1 MQRLIAATYC
11 QESLVKSPLAR
22 IRRQARKLKRAA
34 EYDRHAYWR
43 KQPVRPGTVLY
54 ESFSGNGALCNPE
67 AIFRGLIADPEFAG
81 FEHVWA
87 LAERD
92 SAPELASEFA
102 NDPRVTF
109 VRYRSGAYYKALA
122 TSQYLVNNATF
133 PAEFSKRPGQVY
145 LNTWHG
151 TPLKQMGFDMPG
163 GALDSANTL
172 RNFLAA
178 DFLLA
183 ANDFMAERMYEDAYR
198 LRNVYAGR
206 IIIEGYPRIDR
217 QRLDSPGIGRVRAA
231 LERAGAELDGRGI
244 VLYAPTWHGETFG
257 RPEDDVDQ
265 LIVDVQR
272 LQRELGPDYV
282 VLLKTHQ
289 IVHGFAASRPE
300 LRRILAPNSLPTNVI
315 LGVCEG
321 LITDYS
327 SIFFDYLATGKPIV
341 FYTPDAAEYTETRG
355 TYFPPE
361 ELPGPVI
368 DDAAE
373 AGRAMERLLKGEPLT
388 ERYEQWQERFASH
401 EDGGATQRVIDVVFK
416 GITDGH
422 DVRPADNDGRRRLLL
437 YLGGMRSNGIT
448 TAAMNLLAGID
459 HEHYDVT
466 ALMSY
471 SRRGW
476 ARANQA
482 LIPPQVRQIYRVGGM
497 NGSKLSH
504 VRRKL
509 DERRGDVL
517 QHDDPLR
524 YKALWDDEW
533 KRVFG
538 DAKFDWVADFSGY
551 GPFWATLLLHSPDA
565 PRAIWLH
572 NEMAADRHREVN
584 GKKRMLRSLGHVF
597 SLYRSYDQLVSV
609 SPRLTDLNRN
619 ELAEFAP
626 ADRFVTVRNLPN
638 VERVLAGMQQPLAE
652 LDGHPI
658 DPETEEVLVPDWV
671 RQLEQHDGRWFVTV
685 GRLSPEKNHARLI
698 RAFATVH
705 DRHPDARLLI
715 VGGGPLRDELQALID
730 ELGLTEVATLVGAY
744 QNPFAILA
752 AADCFVLSSVYEGQ
766 PMVLLEAAVCRLPI
780 VSTAF
785 ASVHDALPSGA
796 IHVVGQTDSAL
807 ADGMLAY
814 LNGDVPPSEL
824 DADAYR
830 AEVAD
835 EFNGIADVARQS
847 AG

>member
-1 MQRLIAATYC
+1 M
-11 QESLVKSPLAR
+11 KSPLAR

-34 EYDRHAYWR
+34 QYDRHAYWR
-43 KQPVRPGTVLY
+43 KQPVRPATVLY

-92 SAPELASEFA
+92 SAPELVREFS
-102 NDPRVTF
+102 NEPRVTF

-163 GALDSANTL
+163 GALEAANTL

-198 LRNVYAGR
+198 LRNIYTGR
-206 IIIEGYPRIDR
+206 IITEGYPRIDR
-217 QRLDSPGIGRVRAA
+217 QRLDSPAVGRVRAA
-231 LERAGAELDGRGI
+231 LEQSGAELSGRGI
-244 VLYAPTWHGETFG
+244 VLYAPTWHGEAFG

-265 LIVDVQR
+265 LIVDVRR
-272 LQRELGPDYV
+272 LQHELGSDYV

-300 LRRILAPNSLPTNVI
+300 LRRMLAPNSLPTNVI
-315 LGVCEG
+315 LGVCDG

-327 SIFFDYLATGKPIV
+327 SIFFDYLATGRPIV
-341 FYTPDAAEYTETRG
+341 FYTPGADEYAQTRG

-361 ELPGPVI
+361 ELPGPVV

-373 AGRAMERLLKGEPLT
+373 AGQAMVRLLKGEPAT
-388 ERYEQWQERFASH
+388 ERYAQWQERFSPH
-401 EDGGATQRVIDVVFK
+401 EDGHATQRVIDVVFK
-416 GITDGH
+416 GITADH
-422 DVRPADNDGRRRLLL
+422 AVRAAADDGRRRLLL

-459 HEHYDVT
+459 HERYDVT

-471 SRRGW
+471 SRRSW

-482 LIPPQVRQIYRVGGM
+482 LIPQQVRQIYRVGGM

-509 DERRGDVL
+509 DERRGEVL

-533 KRVFG
+533 RRVFG

-597 SLYRSYDQLVSV
+597 ALYRSYDQLVSV
-609 SPRLTDLNRN
+609 SPRLTDLNRS

-658 DPETEEVLVPDWV
+658 DPETDEVLVPDWV
-671 RQLEQHDGRWFVTV
+671 RALEQHNGRWFVTV

-698 RAFATVH
+698 RAFGDVH
-705 DRHPDARLLI
+705 VKHPDARLLI
-715 VGGGPLRDELQALID
+715 VGGGPLREELSALID
-730 ELGLTEVATLVGAY
+730 ELGLTDSATLTGAY

-796 IHVVGQTDSAL
+796 IHVVGQADSAL

-814 LNGDVPPSEL
+814 LNGDVPPSAL

-830 AEVAD
+830 AEVAE
-835 EFNGIADVARQS
+835 EFTGIADAARQG